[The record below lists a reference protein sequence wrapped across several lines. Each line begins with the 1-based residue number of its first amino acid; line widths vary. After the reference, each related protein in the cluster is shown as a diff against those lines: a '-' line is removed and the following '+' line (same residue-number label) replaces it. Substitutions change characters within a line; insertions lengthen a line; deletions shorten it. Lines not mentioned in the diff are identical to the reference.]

1 LLNAFVYFDFLKQAM
16 KPDPSSTEKPI
27 YVNPKQYE
35 RIMKRRAQRERLEKK
50 YPGFSMK
57 RKAYLHESRHRHACN
72 RKRGPGGRFLT
83 KEEMAAF
90 KKELIAKDV
99 ADAKAAAEKGNG
111 GGGGSGGGSSSSSS
125 SSSSSLRRRSSRSSA
140 KKKKATS
147 LAPARAIT
155 SSSSS
160 SSSSIVSSLPS
171 LSSLLQVNTSP
182 MQKKRKHV
190 VNEVKGTEEDLSDF
204 LRSSP
209 IKEVSSKKKT
219 PRERAADKKRESKRV
234 RKR

>member
-1 LLNAFVYFDFLKQAM
+1 M

-111 GGGGSGGGSSSSSS
+111 GGSGSGGGGGGGGSSSSS

-160 SSSSIVSSLPS
+160 SSSSSIVSSLPS

-190 VNEVKGTEEDLSDF
+190 VNDMKGTEEDLSDF